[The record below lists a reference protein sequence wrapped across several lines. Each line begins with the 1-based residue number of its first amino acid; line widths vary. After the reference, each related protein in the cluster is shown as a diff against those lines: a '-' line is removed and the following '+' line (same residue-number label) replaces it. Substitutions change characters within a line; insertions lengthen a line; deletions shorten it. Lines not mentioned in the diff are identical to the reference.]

1 VRLEVAVSTPR
12 IIDTRFLMNH
22 WNKSAASWGTED
34 SFGASVMVALLASI
48 GLSLWPGWPAIHA
61 WLLLPFAAMI
71 GWS

>member
-1 VRLEVAVSTPR
+1 
-12 IIDTRFLMNH
+12 MNH

-34 SFGASVMVALLASI
+34 SFGASVMIALLASI
-48 GLSLWPGWPAIHA
+48 GLSLWPGWPAIYA